1 MGRWGLFSN
10 RGRNEGR
17 VNILYELWKT
27 CHQFTVNIYHLR
39 IKKVQL
45 KVNECQPGKKYATWK
60 QFFIPALQLKWCTV
74 RIMIFQIFPAVFF
87 LLNIV
92 LYSQHTC
99 SWHDKLI
106 IILWIL
112 NRQAKISLC
121 INIVCLFLFIVFVS
135 FYIACFFFLFFS
147 SFDECSCFKTF
158 IHMLITLSTNN
169 DKWLLHKLSC

>member
-1 MGRWGLFSN
+1 MGGGSTFFTSYEKPVINLLLIST
-10 RGRNEGR
+10 
-17 VNILYELWKT
+17 ILD
-27 CHQFTVNIYHLR
+27 

-92 LYSQHTC
+92 
-99 SWHDKLI
+99 
-106 IILWIL
+106 
-112 NRQAKISLC
+112 
-121 INIVCLFLFIVFVS
+121 CLFLFIVFVS
-135 FYIACFFFLFFS
+135 FYIACLVCLFFS